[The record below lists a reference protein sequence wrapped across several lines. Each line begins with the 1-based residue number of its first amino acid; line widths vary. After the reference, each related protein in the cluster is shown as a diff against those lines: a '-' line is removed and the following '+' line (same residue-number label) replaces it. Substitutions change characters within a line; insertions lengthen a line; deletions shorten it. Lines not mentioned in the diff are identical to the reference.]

1 MTGTLIKNEYVF
13 GKGQKITI
21 RPGLEKL
28 LKRLSNKYEIILFAE
43 EDEPMLMGPLMK
55 IDPKMQYFRGV
66 LGR

>member
-55 IDPKMQYFRGV
+55 IDPKMLYFRGV